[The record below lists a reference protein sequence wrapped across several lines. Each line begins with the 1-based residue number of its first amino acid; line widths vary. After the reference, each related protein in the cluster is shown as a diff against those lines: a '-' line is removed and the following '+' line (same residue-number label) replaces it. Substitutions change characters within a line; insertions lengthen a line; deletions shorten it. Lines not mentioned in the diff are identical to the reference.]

1 MKVYLKFITYIYL
14 KSLLFVFLILLSL
27 VFILNLLSELEFF
40 KDINVSTIYT
50 IFLSFLNSP
59 SMLYEMSPFI
69 LLLTIQLFFI
79 KLFENQ
85 EIDIFKY
92 SGLKNS
98 KILFI
103 VGTLSFITGIF
114 IITIFYSL
122 SSNLKNFYLEIKSEY
137 VTDGKYLAVVTKNGL
152 WIKDKINGKIIITN
166 SSLIDKQ
173 YLINNF
179 ITEFD
184 ENFNVIR
191 NIQSKKIDI
200 LEKKWKIQNPRI
212 YEENN
217 YISKKN
223 LEIKTNFDLE
233 RIKTLYSNLSS
244 LNLFELYNLR
254 LNYMKLNYSITD
266 VDLHLLKLLS
276 NPFYLCL
283 ISIFGSL
290 IMFKIKQFKS
300 STFKISIGLFFSVII
315 YYINN
320 FSYVLGSTEKISLVL
335 STLIPLIFLLLINS
349 MMIYGINEK

>member
-1 MKVYLKFITYIYL
+1 M
-14 KSLLFVFLILLSL
+14 
-27 VFILNLLSELEFF
+27 
-40 KDINVSTIYT
+40 
-50 IFLSFLNSP
+50 
-59 SMLYEMSPFI
+59 
-69 LLLTIQLFFI
+69 
-79 KLFENQ
+79 
-85 EIDIFKY
+85 
-92 SGLKNS
+92 
-98 KILFI
+98 
-103 VGTLSFITGIF
+103 
-114 IITIFYSL
+114 
-122 SSNLKNFYLEIKSEY
+122 
-137 VTDGKYLAVVTKNGL
+137 AVVTKNGL